1 MDVSRIKI
9 KDQLFTLKDPVSRD
23 LANAAS
29 EKANKAAADAATAFN
44 AAQEATT
51 SANAANATANIA
63 EDNAT
68 TAMNSAQAAVTT
80 ANAANAKAEQAI
92 NEPPVRDITYDEATS
107 TISIY
112 LTNKEAQA

>member
-9 KDQLFTLKDPVSRD
+9 KDQLFTIKDPVSRD

-29 EKANKAAADAATAFN
+29 EKANKAATDAATAFN
-44 AAQEATT
+44 AAQEA
-51 SANAANATANIA
+51 AA
-63 EDNAT
+63 
-68 TAMNSAQAAVTT
+68 S

-92 NEPPVRDITYDEATS
+92 NEPPVRDITYEEATS